1 MPATKAFENGNIETT
16 KIVSKIILGFDVVI
30 IHYDDI
36 VDVFAKI
43 NVEIV
48 TKINNQYMKAI
59 IEPFFVEEIDDPKDS
74 KEVEILIVAEPTI
87 QSIGIQLE

>member
-36 VDVFAKI
+36 VDVFGKI

-48 TKINNQYMKAI
+48 TKINNQYMKYI
-59 IEPFFVEEIDDPKDS
+59 IEPFFVESIDDPKDS